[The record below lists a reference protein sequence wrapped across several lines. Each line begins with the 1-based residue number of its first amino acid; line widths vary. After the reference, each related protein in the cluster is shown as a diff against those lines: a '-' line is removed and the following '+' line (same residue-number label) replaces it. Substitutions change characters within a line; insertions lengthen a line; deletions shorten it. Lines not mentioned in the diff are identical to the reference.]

1 MARDDKPL
9 ELRPVDDE
17 VVETTPVIRLDN
29 PETEKRERELKP
41 VRLVTHAAEDDES
54 RRLALPAKEQVELR
68 THQPGIDSLIDSE
81 LLNPDVLEQ
90 NWGES
95 SSRRNPIPWGWFAL
109 IGLVIA
115 GSVLWSISHVGK
127 SDEQAE
133 QFRAET
139 RIERVDD
146 QKEDLEAGLLIDRIH
161 AVVREVFNATSV
173 DALAAIIRHPERV
186 TPLMRNYYQS
196 HPMSSV
202 GLQAVKSLQPLTID
216 RHGNFWI
223 ATVLQDD
230 RKSRSLIIEVLESGE
245 PRIDW
250 ETLVC
255 HQPMK
260 WDDYVSRRPAGT
272 SLDFRVYVDEP
283 DNFYSHEFANSDQW
297 MSFRLTALESE
308 ETLFG
313 YARTDSPE
321 AAMLRQLMDQNGGRR
336 ITLILRLMIPEGLNS
351 RRGVV
356 IEKIVNPRWLYV
368 ESPAADS

>member
-29 PETEKRERELKP
+29 RETEGRERELKP
-41 VRLVTHAAEDDES
+41 VRLVTHADDDDS
-54 RRLALPAKEQVELR
+54 PLLALPAKELVELR
-68 THQPGIDSLIDSE
+68 THQPGIDSLIDAE
-81 LLNPDVLEQ
+81 VLNPDVLEQ
-90 NWGES
+90 NWGET
-95 SSRRNPIPWGWFAL
+95 SSRRNPVPWGWFAL
-109 IGLVIA
+109 IGVVIA
-115 GSVLWSISHVGK
+115 GLVLWSVSHVGK
-127 SDEQAE
+127 ADEKAE

-139 RIERVDD
+139 RIDQVDD
-146 QKEDLEAGLLIDRIH
+146 KKEDLEAGLLIDRIE
-161 AVVREVFNATSV
+161 AALRKVCSATSV
-173 DALAAIIRHPERV
+173 DELAAIIRHPERV
-186 TPLMRNYYQS
+186 TPLMRKYYES

-202 GLQAVKSLQPLTID
+202 GLKSIKSLQPMTIG
-216 RHGNFWI
+216 RQGNFWV

-230 RKSRSLIIEVLESGE
+230 GKSRSLILEVLESGQ
-245 PRIDW
+245 PRVDW

-260 WDDYVSRRPAGT
+260 WDDFVAKRPAGT
-272 SLDFRVYVDEP
+272 SLDFRVYVEP
-283 DNFYSHEFANSDQW
+283 DSFYSHEFANSDQW

-321 AAMLRQLMDQNGGRR
+321 AAVLKQLIDQNGGRR
-336 ITLILRLMIPEGLNS
+336 STLILRLMIPEGLKS

-368 ESPAADS
+368 DSPAADS